1 MLKYLLSFTTAILYG
16 IATVNAG
23 QSTYTLND
31 DSGISLTPI
40 FKVYNSNDGLP
51 DVRIRNLFQDSKGFL
66 WVGTMNGLC
75 KFDGY
80 NFVKYYKN
88 NNLSSISGNWAHAIC
103 EDKKGNLWFGT
114 EAGLSRFNLQT
125 ERFTN
130 YPVNKKQVYSFL
142 SRQINALQ
150 ADLSTGTLWIGT
162 AEALIS
168 FDPQTGSYKTF
179 NQAPFKDIVK
189 IIDGDNDWLW
199 IAAREGII
207 HFNTRNAQYQLY
219 RIPANPN
226 PYGDKFWSLML
237 YNKDL
242 YIGTGGDGLMRLPFD
257 SDNGGY
263 KPYEYVNTFKESQT
277 TLKNYQIF
285 DITKSPLGDVWL
297 ATEYGLAKI
306 EKIASPD
313 ARLTIYRHNAIS
325 NKSISS
331 NIVYKVMVDR
341 NAVLWCGTEAG
352 LNKVDL
358 NLLPLQY
365 YTFTNKNFKDRVRGL
380 FSTNGNDVW
389 FGTSNTGVY
398 KYTLVNNTLTKVQ
411 AGTPNAYHNNR
422 SLSIINNQ
430 VWAGSLA
437 GLTTFSVNNMSGLTQ
452 VLQDKAV
459 FAILKDSKAN
469 TWIGTNSGVVCVDAS
484 GKQINFSQQP
494 AAHRLL
500 QAGFLRAIFEDHACR
515 IWLGFENGKVG
526 YINPVDKKFKAVEFD
541 SKGNKVYGSNFLSI
555 AEYPQN
561 LIWVG
566 SESGLNQITLSG
578 NEPEPVIKQVKTYF
592 ESDGLPDKSINGLL
606 ADDAGNLWIAT
617 IKGLVKFNPQ
627 KKQFNNIISGID
639 FSAVSSCR
647 VSKTQ
652 FLFGTDDG
660 FLSFNPLLLSSNT
673 APPQLHFTELKL
685 FNKTVNVNDTLNNQV
700 ILTKPITNTR
710 AITLNYHNNVFTIGF
725 TALHFSNAELNAYA
739 YKMEGFDKEWI
750 NVGAD
755 NRSATYTNLNPGTYW
770 FKVKAANYTGKWNNN
785 PISLKVIILP
795 PPWKT
800 WWAIVLYIIIFNV
813 LLYVFVKYLLAQS
826 RHRSQLHFEKLE
838 KDQLRKLNQMKVEFF
853 TNVSHEFRTP
863 LSLIVGPVDE
873 MLSSD
878 DLNSPLRQKMQM
890 VYRNCKKLLYLVD
903 ELMTFQKMEQ
913 GMLKL
918 HKRDV
923 DVVDFIKEI
932 CQNFEPLAQK
942 SSVDF
947 SLESELSSFIIDI
960 DPGKMEMAI
969 NNLLINAFKF
979 VPAGGKVAVKIAE
992 IASSQVKQQVHIKVN
1007 KWIAITV
1014 EDNGKG
1020 INTEEFK
1027 HLFERFFSDTHV
1039 KGTGVGLS
1047 LTKSLV
1053 ELHQGVVA
1061 AESDPGVKT
1070 TFTILLP
1077 VKDAYVNQV
1086 GLTIPYSVYQPEYDF
1101 NSSLA
1106 VELADTDQAL
1116 DIKPDAHKE
1125 VLLIVEDNHDV
1136 LDYLEQ
1142 IFADTYEILKAENG
1156 KIALSIIQNHE
1167 PALILSDVMMP
1178 EMDGVELCLNLKQN
1192 VANSHI
1198 PVILL
1203 TAKTD
1208 VQHRIEGY
1216 QTGAD
1221 DYIAKPFHPELL
1233 KARVNNLIAAQK
1245 RLIAKYKSD
1254 GVMVPKN
1261 ITRNPLDEE
1270 FLNKVIAA
1278 VKANMSNDEFG
1289 VEDLGNIVC
1298 MSRSHL
1304 FRKLKAITGQ
1314 NPLEVISSIRLKHAA
1329 ELLLQRK
1336 LNVSQISYEV
1346 GFKNPSSFTA
1356 SFKKQFGKTP
1366 SEYLNSMI
1374 ENAN

>member
-1 MLKYLLSFTTAILYG
+1 MLKYLLSFTAAILYG

-23 QSTYTLND
+23 QSTYTSND
-31 DSGISLTPI
+31 DSGISLTPV
-40 FKVYNSNDGLP
+40 FKAYNSNDGLP

-80 NFVKYYKN
+80 NFIKYYKN
-88 NNLSSISGNWAHAIC
+88 NRLSSISGNWAHAIC
-103 EDKKGNLWFGT
+103 EDKRGNLWFGT
-114 EAGLSRFNLQT
+114 EAGLSCFNLQT

-130 YPVNKKQVYSFL
+130 YPVNKKQAYPFL
-142 SRQINALQ
+142 NRQINALH
-150 ADLSTGTLWIGT
+150 AEASTGRLWIGT
-162 AEALIS
+162 SEGIMS
-168 FDPQTGSYKTF
+168 FDPQTGSYKKF
-179 NQAPFKDIVK
+179 NQASLTGIVK
-189 IIDGDNDWLW
+189 IIEGGNSSLW
-199 IAAREGII
+199 IAARDGIVR
-207 HFNTRNAQYQLY
+207 FNTKNGQHQLY
-219 RIPANPN
+219 RMPVKPN

-237 YNKDL
+237 YGNDL
-242 YIGTGGDGLMRLPFD
+242 YIGTGGDGLIRLPYNAED
-257 SDNGGY
+257 GRY
-263 KPYEYVNTFKESQT
+263 MPYEYVNTFKQSPT
-277 TLKNYQIF
+277 GLKNYQIF

-306 EKIASPD
+306 ENIASPN

-365 YTFTNKNFKDRVRGL
+365 YTFTNKNIKDRVRGL

-398 KYTLVNNTLTKVQ
+398 KYNLVNNTLTKAP
-411 AGTPNAYHNNR
+411 AGTTNAYRNNR

-437 GLTTFSVNNMSGLTQ
+437 GLTKFSVNNTNSLTQ
-452 VLQDKAV
+452 VLQGKAV
-459 FAILKDSKAN
+459 FAVLKDSKAN
-469 TWIGTNSGVVCVDAS
+469 TWIGTNSGVIYINEL
-484 GKQINFSQQP
+484 GKQINFAEQP
-494 AAHRLL
+494 SAHQLL
-500 QAGFLRAIFEDHACR
+500 RSGFLRTVYEDHAGR

-526 YINPVDKKFKAVEFD
+526 YINPVTAKFTTVESD
-541 SKGNKVYGSNFLSI
+541 GHGTKVYGSNFLSI
-555 AEYPQN
+555 VEYPHN
-561 LIWVG
+561 VIWAG
-566 SESGLNQITLSG
+566 SESGLNQIQLSG
-578 NEPEPVIKQVKTYF
+578 NEPGPIVKEVKTYF

-617 IKGLVKFNPQ
+617 IKGLVKFNL
-627 KKQFNNIISGID
+627 KTKQFNNIISGID

-647 VSKTQ
+647 VSKSQ

-660 FLSFNPLLLSSNT
+660 FLSFNPLLVNSNT
-673 APPQLHFTELKL
+673 ATPRLHLTELKL
-685 FNKTVNVNDTLNNQV
+685 FNKTVNVNDTLNDQV

-725 TALHFSNAELNAYA
+725 TALHFSNPELNAYA

-755 NRSATYTNLNPGTYW
+755 NRSATYTNLNHGTYW
-770 FKVKAANYTGKWNNN
+770 FKVKAANYAGKWSNN
-785 PISLKVIILP
+785 PIRLKVTILP

-813 LLYVFVKYLLAQS
+813 MLYVFVKYLLAQS
-826 RHRSQLHFEKLE
+826 RHRSLLHFEKLE

-863 LSLIVGPVDE
+863 LSLIIGPVDE

-923 DVVDFIKEI
+923 DVVDFVKEI
-932 CQNFEPLAQK
+932 CQNFEPLAEK
-942 SSVDF
+942 SSVHF
-947 SLESELSSFIIDI
+947 FIESEVSNFIIDF
-960 DPGKMEMAI
+960 DPGKIEMAI

-979 VPAGGKVAVKIAE
+979 APAGGKVAVKVAE
-992 IASSQVKQQVHIKVN
+992 LASSQLKQQVQAKVS
-1007 KWIAITV
+1007 KWISITV

-1020 INTEEFK
+1020 ISNEEFK
-1027 HLFERFFSDTHV
+1027 HLFERFFSDTHI

-1053 ELHQGVVA
+1053 ELHQGIVV

-1077 VKDAYVNQV
+1077 VNNAYVNQA
-1086 GLTIPYSVYQPEYDF
+1086 GLIVPQSAYQPEYDF
-1101 NSSLA
+1101 NTSIAGGLTD
-1106 VELADTDQAL
+1106 VDQAQDL
-1116 DIKPDAHKE
+1116 KPDIHKE
-1125 VLLIVEDNHDV
+1125 VLLIVEDNPDV
-1136 LDYLEQ
+1136 LEYLEKL
-1142 IFADTYEILKAENG
+1142 FVNSYEVLKAENG
-1156 KIALSIIQNHE
+1156 KLALGIIESRE

-1178 EMDGVELCLNLKQN
+1178 EMDGVELCLNIKQN
-1192 VANSHI
+1192 VATSHI
-1198 PVILL
+1198 PVVLL
-1203 TAKTD
+1203 TAKAE
-1208 VQHRIEGY
+1208 VQHRIEGFR
-1216 QTGAD
+1216 TGAD
-1221 DYIAKPFHPELL
+1221 EYIAKPFHPELL
-1233 KARVNNLIAAQK
+1233 KTRVSNLIESQK
-1245 RLIAKYKSD
+1245 RLIAKYQSD

-1261 ITRNPLDEE
+1261 ITKNPLDEE

-1278 VKANMSNDEFG
+1278 VQANMSNDEFG

-1366 SEYLNSMI
+1366 SEYLNSII